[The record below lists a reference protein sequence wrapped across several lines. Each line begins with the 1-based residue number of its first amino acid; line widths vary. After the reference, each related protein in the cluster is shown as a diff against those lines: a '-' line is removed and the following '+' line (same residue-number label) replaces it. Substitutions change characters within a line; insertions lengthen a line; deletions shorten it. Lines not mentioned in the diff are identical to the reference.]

1 MLKFIQYQID
11 DDTEA
16 QQALEKQ
23 VSAGIA
29 KNINRNIA
37 AFREHIPSLVDII
50 DSHQIQQY
58 SLFCTK
64 EQQLNIVD
72 FSTGRAF
79 YGVNPQQD
87 VSEELAQY
95 FSAASYFSLTEAD
108 GQTWRRRPLPNSVDV
123 MLVFG
128 MGLGYHLTELISNCR
143 IRFLVVYEPNLD
155 MLMCSVQTHDWSML
169 LDTARALGTH
179 IFIQAGSDASGIT
192 SELAELLQ
200 FDANLHDIYIY
211 RHQFHPVMDEVI
223 NYLMENSGNLDKLT
237 KAKPLFAG
245 YQHAL
250 DYVPEHAPNTAAVY
264 QEKPLSNVRSNKL
277 FEKNMQALAEFFPEI
292 FSAMQDYQPKSW
304 FLVKDDSGQA
314 NLYHRKRRA
323 LFYRDMKKES
333 ATVAEYFIDH
343 PFKDDVVVGMK
354 TAGKLWPYLHF
365 IIVDTFGRYILDKTL
380 VKKFK
385 LPKEVNCQI
394 VFGLGLSQHLKYL
407 LDKVSVKNLFVC
419 EPNLDFF
426 YASLFVTDFSKIL
439 EKADKR
445 KNRMYINLG
454 GDGSNYFYDLMSQY
468 YQVGAYSIA
477 DTYMLSGYFNASMQ
491 KSIFELRSE
500 LKVVLALGEYYEHAR
515 FGIAHTHYSVNGH
528 HRFMRNRFQRR
539 DYSAFELPV
548 FIVGNGPS
556 LDECIKYL
564 KDYQGNAIIV
574 SCGTALK
581 ALHSNGITPDFHA
594 EIEQNRATFDW
605 VSQIDDAEYLK
616 KITLLSVNG
625 IHPDTSNLFNN
636 TLLCF
641 KDGEASSYIFNEGLK
656 QHGIEVAS
664 LSYAYPTVTNLVSNY
679 FIRWGFRYFYLFGV
693 DLGFHDVRKHHSSHS
708 AYYDENGDEVYDYQQ
723 LHGGGVPVQGN
734 FRDTVYTKPE
744 FDVSRKL
751 LSQAIAQSG
760 HQVEFYNC
768 SNGSFIKGARPL
780 LPENILINA
789 KPFSKEH
796 SVEEL
801 IAETFY
807 PVFDGLADKIY
818 GKFERDKFAQS
829 TQEWLELVKN
839 DIKNEKEARA
849 IIDKQWD
856 FFKKR
861 ALSNDDLTFFLFH
874 GSANYIAG
882 VMAKL
887 ASNISEGGEEIVK
900 AFNFLLEFVRWFI
913 WEAKDRYLKR
923 PLEFDSIS
931 VQEMFDKELQN
942 SDLPG

>member
-87 VSEELAQY
+87 VNEELAQY
-95 FSAASYFSLTEAD
+95 FKAASYFSLTDAD

-200 FDANLHDIYIY
+200 FDANLRDIYIY

-223 NYLMENSGNLDKLT
+223 NYLMENSGDLDKLT

-264 QEKPLSNVRSNKL
+264 EEKPLSSARANKL

-292 FSAMQDYQPKSW
+292 YAAMQHYQPKNW

-314 NLYHRKRRA
+314 NLYHRKRRS
-323 LFYRDMKKES
+323 LFYRDMKNES
-333 ATVAEYFIDH
+333 ATVAEYFIEH

-365 IIVDTFGRYILDKTL
+365 VVVDTVGRCILDKTL
-380 VKKFK
+380 VKKIK
-385 LPKEVNCQI
+385 LPREVNCQI
-394 VFGLGLSQHLKYL
+394 VFGLGLSQHLAYL
-407 LDKVSVKNLFVC
+407 LDKISVKNLFVC

-439 EKADKR
+439 IKADKR

-454 GDGSNYFYDLMSQY
+454 GGGSNYFYDLMSQY

-477 DTYMLSGYFNASMQ
+477 DTYMLSGYFNANMQ

-515 FGIAHTHYSVNGH
+515 FGIAHTHYSVNSH
-528 HRFMRNRFQRR
+528 HRFMRNSFRRR
-539 DYSAFELPV
+539 DYNAFDLPV

-556 LDECIKYL
+556 LDECIKYI
-564 KDYQGNAIIV
+564 KDYQGNALIV

-605 VSQIDDAEYLK
+605 VSQINDSNYLRN
-616 KITLLSVNG
+616 ITLLSVNG
-625 IHPDTSNLFNN
+625 IHPDTANLFKD

-641 KDGEASSYIFNEGLK
+641 KDGEASSYIFSEGLK
-656 QHGIEVAS
+656 QDGIEVAS

-679 FIRWGFRYFYLFGV
+679 FIRWGFKFFYLFGV
-693 DLGFHDVRKHHSSHS
+693 DLGFQDVRKHHSSHS
-708 AYYDENGDEVYDYQQ
+708 AYYDENGNEVYDYQE

-734 FRDTVYTKPE
+734 FSDIVYTKPE

-751 LSQAIAQSG
+751 LSQAIAQAG

-780 LPENILINA
+780 LPENILIDA
-789 KPFSKEH
+789 IKFSKEL
-796 SVEEL
+796 SLAEL

-818 GKFERDKFAQS
+818 GKFERDKFAES
-829 TQEWLELVKN
+829 TQEWLDLVKN
-839 DIKNEKEARA
+839 DIKNEKEART
-849 IIDKQWD
+849 IIDKQWE

-887 ASNISEGGEEIVK
+887 ASNINEGGEEIVK